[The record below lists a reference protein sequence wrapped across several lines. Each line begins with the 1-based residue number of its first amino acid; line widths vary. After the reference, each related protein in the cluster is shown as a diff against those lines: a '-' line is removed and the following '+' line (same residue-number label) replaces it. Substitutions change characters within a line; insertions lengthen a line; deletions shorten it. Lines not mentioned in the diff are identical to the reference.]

1 MHADYSKMRTNNHTM
16 KNLIPDNSTSS
27 LHFVLCESCFWSATI
42 LKIREDSVCPACTDS
57 NVSFIPLSINESSRL
72 SMSAKSWL
80 EASSSSAKRDYVRQ
94 PGTGLDNDIVNK
106 NNDIITTVSG
116 A

>member
-1 MHADYSKMRTNNHTM
+1 MHVHYSKMRTNNHTM
-16 KNLIPDNSTSS
+16 KNLILDNSTSS

-42 LKIREDSVCPACTDS
+42 LKMGEDYVCPTCTDS

-80 EASSSSAKRDYVRQ
+80 EASLPSAKKGSDSQLQSSS
-94 PGTGLDNDIVNK
+94 TNSGLIR
-106 NNDIITTVSG
+106 I
-116 A
+116 

>member
-1 MHADYSKMRTNNHTM
+1 MRTNNHTM

-27 LHFVLCESCFWSATI
+27 IHFVLCESCFWSATI
-42 LKIREDSVCPACTDS
+42 LKMREDSVCPACADS

-80 EASSSSAKRDYVRQ
+80 EASFSSAKRNAVRQ
-94 PGTGLDNDIVNK
+94 PGVGFDNDLVNK
-106 NNDIITTVSG
+106 NNNIISTIPG